1 MTSKPAS
8 CTPTD
13 TVATAAQLMKSKD
26 VGPVPVINDSSERRV
41 VGIVTDRDLTV
52 KVLAEGLDPKA
63 TTVDEVM
70 TRYPICCREDEDLDS
85 ALRLMSMNQIR
96 RIPVVDRNFRLTG
109 IISQADVA
117 RELDDEKTGA
127 VVEDI
132 SEQTGSK
139 GGNFSQYQ
147 GSDRSGGPGVFTIA
161 MVGAGLGLGL
171 MYLMDPSKG
180 QQRRADLRDLA
191 TKLMHNI
198 PQLQGLGQQGQGQ

>member
-26 VGPVPVINDSSERRV
+26 VGPVPVVNDSSERRV

-52 KVLAEGLDPKA
+52 KVLAEGLDPNA

-70 TRYPICCREDEDLDS
+70 TRYPICCREDEDLDA

-139 GGNFSQYQ
+139 GGNFTQYQ
-147 GSDRSGGPGVFTIA
+147 GSDRSGPGVFTIA

-180 QQRRADLRDLA
+180 QQRRADLRELA
-191 TKLMHNI
+191 TKLMNNI
-198 PQLQGLGQQGQGQ
+198 PQLQGLGQQQGQ